1 MRVVCIACNIT
12 CVIDVGPIVSRVG
25 VGVTLGGVR
34 RDCIGEGSWVVLA
47 ASWKVYWRLLSDL
60 RVEVCSC
67 GDLMPWRV
75 FVRCAAAAIR

>member
-1 MRVVCIACNIT
+1 
-12 CVIDVGPIVSRVG
+12 

-47 ASWKVYWRLLSDL
+47 TPWKMSWRSLSDL
-60 RVEVCSC
+60 RLEVCSC

-75 FVRCAAAAIR
+75 SVRCAAAAIT